1 MHVLLANFFWSTLLL
16 NPNLFISMCCSK
28 WSNTASRLQ
37 PAHSTLRYTSLSR
50 RAANKLSPWA
60 GSKWWNPLL
69 TQHWE
74 FWLFTSI
81 YRKTFPSS
89 ARAKPVWYRWVTQET
104 SKCSVFP
111 WERELFTKAFQ
122 DCLQFM
128 FFFPP
133 QRAIQCGRRQQGEN
147 VTENFSHGKWDWHCS
162 FVLHKNS
169 GAANCPLTH
178 KISWQHH

>member
-81 YRKTFPSS
+81 YRKTFLSS

-128 FFFPP
+128 FFFSPLKGP
-133 QRAIQCGRRQQGEN
+133 FSVEGDNRERTSQRTS
-147 VTENFSHGKWDWHCS
+147 VTENGIGTVHS
-162 FVLHKNS
+162 F
-169 GAANCPLTH
+169 CT
-178 KISWQHH
+178 KIQEQQIVH